1 MKRFLSVIAAASAG
15 CLVSGLSYSQSVG
28 SLKTICVRE
37 KATGFNWRDGAWV
50 QANFKPGQQ
59 ILVQRLDLQVYASK
73 PLKERPMLCNDEPSQ
88 QFGTI
93 TWSKGCYLI
102 KDMGSPTYMFNAE
115 MCTEMFEDKVL
126 ATIQCKRFT
135 FHPDGAFI
143 EFPWHVDID
152 PKPKG
157 GSKDSLV
164 LAVGTC
170 SRLAE

>member
-1 MKRFLSVIAAASAG
+1 MKHISSVITALSVG
-15 CLVSGLSYSQSVG
+15 YLMSGTAYSQSVG
-28 SLKTICVRE
+28 DLKAICVEE

-50 QANFKPGQQ
+50 QANFKPGKK
-59 ILVQRLDLQVYASK
+59 ILVQRLDLQAYESK
-73 PLKERPMLCNDEPSQ
+73 PPKERPMLCKEEPSQ
-88 QFGTI
+88 RFGTI
-93 TWSKGCYLI
+93 TWSTGCYLI

-115 MCTEMFEDKVL
+115 MCTEMFEGKVL

-143 EFPWHVDID
+143 AFPWHVDID
-152 PKPKG
+152 TKPKD

-170 SRLAE
+170 SRLAD